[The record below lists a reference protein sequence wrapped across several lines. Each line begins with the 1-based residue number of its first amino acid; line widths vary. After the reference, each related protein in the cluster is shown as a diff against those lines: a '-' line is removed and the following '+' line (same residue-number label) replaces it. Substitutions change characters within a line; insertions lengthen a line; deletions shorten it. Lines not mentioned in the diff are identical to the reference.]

1 MTQKQLIR
9 ERAQKV
15 KLAAVNIKMISDNQ
29 LLRNLDKLHT
39 TKLGRIRIEHN
50 LSLTNR
56 DVIAFCKEKI
66 LNPEAIMNRK
76 GKNWYVKID
85 HIIVTINANSFTV
98 ITAHTEGEH
107 FKIVETKQILSVCLR
122 RRLLFQRK

>member
-1 MTQKQLIR
+1 MTQKQLMR

-50 LSLTNR
+50 L
-56 DVIAFCKEKI
+56 
-66 LNPEAIMNRK
+66 
-76 GKNWYVKID
+76 
-85 HIIVTINANSFTV
+85 
-98 ITAHTEGEH
+98 
-107 FKIVETKQILSVCLR
+107 
-122 RRLLFQRK
+122 

>member
-1 MTQKQLIR
+1 MTQKKLMR
-9 ERAQKV
+9 ERGQKV

-76 GKNWYVKID
+76 GKHWYVKID

-98 ITAHTEGEH
+98 ITAHTEG
-107 FKIVETKQILSVCLR
+107 
-122 RRLLFQRK
+122 

>member
-1 MTQKQLIR
+1 MRKSCWVHDSKTVD
-9 ERAQKV
+9 EGAGSKV

-66 LNPEAIMNRK
+66 LNPEAIMTRK
-76 GKNWYVKID
+76 GKIG
-85 HIIVTINANSFTV
+85 TSRL
-98 ITAHTEGEH
+98 IT
-107 FKIVETKQILSVCLR
+107 SS
-122 RRLLFQRK
+122 